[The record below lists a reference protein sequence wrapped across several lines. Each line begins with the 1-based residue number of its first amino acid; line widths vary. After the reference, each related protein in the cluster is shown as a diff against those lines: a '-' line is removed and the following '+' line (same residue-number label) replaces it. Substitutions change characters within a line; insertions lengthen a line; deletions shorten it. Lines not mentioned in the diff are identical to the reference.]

1 MQDTCKNIK
10 YVLWVYSQL
19 WSFHTSAYL
28 SGKTGTFPLD
38 EEKSDVDGQD
48 AAAAT
53 PYRPVKRKA

>member
-1 MQDTCKNIK
+1 MKDTCKNIK

-28 SGKTGTFPLD
+28 SGKTGAFPLD
-38 EEKSDVDGQD
+38 EEKPDVDGQD

-53 PYRPVKRKA
+53 PYCQVKRKA